1 MAERRMFAKTI
12 IDSDAFL
19 DMPLSTQALY
29 FHLGMRADDD
39 GFINNPRKI
48 QRMIGSSDDDL
59 KILIAK
65 RYVIPFESG
74 VICIKHWKI
83 NNYIQKDRYKQT
95 VYQKEKSE
103 LFLKDNG
110 SYSLQNTACIHDVYK
125 ADTQVSIG
133 KVSIDNNYI
142 YSRDNVAE
150 DASSLDETTAAND
163 AGMPEETAYTDD
175 ACCKVANDASSLEET
190 ATQKEEMLIDK
201 IIDYLNK
208 TADSRFS
215 KKTKST
221 RSKIRARLREGFTA
235 YDFKEVIDKKCMDWK
250 GTDFE
255 QYLRPE
261 TLFGNKFEGYLNAKK
276 NGKRIMPVYSQNSAK
291 EAEIDR
297 DALLNELKKEFER
310 NERK

>member
-110 SYSLQNTACIHDVYK
+110 SYSLQDTACIHDVYK
-125 ADTQVSIG
+125 TDTQVSIG

-142 YSRDNVAE
+142 YSRDNGTD
-150 DASSLDETTAAND
+150 DAGLLEEMPKNTADD

-175 ACCKVANDASSLEET
+175 ACCKVSNDASSLEET
-190 ATQKEEMLIDK
+190 AAQKEEMLIDK

-208 TADSRFS
+208 MAGSRFS

-221 RSKIRARLREGFTA
+221 RSKIRSRLREGFTA
-235 YDFKEVIDKKCMDWK
+235 YDFKEVIDKKCNDWK

-276 NGKRIMPVYSQNSAK
+276 TSKRIMPEYHESPSNEAQSDK
-291 EAEIDR
+291 EE
-297 DALLNELKKEFER
+297 LLKKLREEF
-310 NERK
+310 KGSG